1 MQNYGTLI
9 RRFLFNLGTQ
19 YSLVVGKFLKL
30 VLSDLNMISQ
40 NVRGQYGILKT
51 ARAFEHQLVLIDWLD
66 DTSSSQPM
74 NLITHRIS

>member
-1 MQNYGTLI
+1 MQNHVMLI
-9 RRFLFNLGTQ
+9 RRFLFNLGTPQ

-51 ARAFEHQLVLIDWLD
+51 ARAFEHQLVLID
-66 DTSSSQPM
+66 
-74 NLITHRIS
+74 